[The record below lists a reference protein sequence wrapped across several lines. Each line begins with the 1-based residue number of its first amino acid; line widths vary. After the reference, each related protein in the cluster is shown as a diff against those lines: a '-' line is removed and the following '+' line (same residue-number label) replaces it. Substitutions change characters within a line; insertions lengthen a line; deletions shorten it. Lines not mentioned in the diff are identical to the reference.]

1 MKYTSFILLDVLVC
15 LVTMDAEC
23 FGPEALSE
31 VQIFEKRTPTPIPS
45 AAKPQSTPVPGYY
58 QTIFDIR

>member
-1 MKYTSFILLDVLVC
+1 MKYTNFILLDVLVG
-15 LVTMDAEC
+15 LVTMDAES

-31 VQIFEKRTPTPIPS
+31 VQIFEKRIPTPIPS

-58 QTIFDIR
+58 QTNFDMR